1 MRIITIG
8 NYNFNLDN
16 IASIEFKD
24 DTKPSPETK
33 IYIRIAD
40 KLFTEYI
47 SPEDFPGKDISARA
61 CQMAF
66 NCALNHM
73 IAANTNYA
81 ILDMF
86 LPISLPTVKE

>member
-24 DTKPSPETK
+24 DTSIDTK
-33 IYIRIAD
+33 ICIRIAD
-40 KLFTEYI
+40 QLFTEYI
-47 SPEDFPGKDISARA
+47 SPEDFPCKDISARA

-73 IAANTNYA
+73 ITAKTNYA

-86 LPISLPTVKE
+86 LPISLPAVKE